1 MKSRYFVFFIL
12 FASCVSNNRELLEN
26 KNLNKNSQEQEIEEN
41 HELKEKQEDT
51 KISFFEG
58 DAGKGISIAV
68 LQPDGKDLISNE
80 SWILP
85 LIQGS
90 LAGDFNKYSLMSVID
105 RQYLDKILLNQQEA
119 TSGYYS
125 DEDYIAL
132 GKLINAQ
139 YVLVGSIMKRP
150 TKTYILDLTI
160 VNATSG
166 ERIASYPTK
175 QYTYDQ
181 IFNLLAVKEA
191 AVDLL
196 SQLGIKLTDEGKR
209 SLLDIE
215 TNKINAEVALSKG
228 ITAQKNGTVIEALSY
243 YYSAVEF
250 DSSVIEANDRL
261 QILSSY
267 ISSGNIGE
275 NVRNDIEKRKAWLEI
290 LSECEN
296 YFSSHLPYEI
306 VYDPSSL

>member
-1 MKSRYFVFFIL
+1 
-12 FASCVSNNRELLEN
+12 
-26 KNLNKNSQEQEIEEN
+26 
-41 HELKEKQEDT
+41 
-51 KISFFEG
+51 
-58 DAGKGISIAV
+58 
-68 LQPDGKDLISNE
+68 
-80 SWILP
+80 
-85 LIQGS
+85 
-90 LAGDFNKYSLMSVID
+90 
-105 RQYLDKILLNQQEA
+105 
-119 TSGYYS
+119 
-125 DEDYIAL
+125 
-132 GKLINAQ
+132 
-139 YVLVGSIMKRP
+139 MKRP
-150 TKTYILDLTI
+150 AKTYILDLTI
-160 VNATSG
+160 VNATTG

-181 IFNLLAVKEA
+181 ILNLLAVKEA
-191 AVDLL
+191 AADLL
-196 SQLGIKLTDEGKR
+196 SQLGIKLTDKGKQ

-306 VYDPSSL
+306 VYDPSSLKEGIVNYEKETVELVFGIIL